1 MKKTLVKYGV
11 PAVAF
16 WAGGLVTILID
27 AHSKIGTL
35 PLDLVYQVAKWPYYA
50 LLYVLGV

>member
-11 PAVAF
+11 PLVAF
-16 WAGGLVTILID
+16 WSGGVAILLVD
-27 AHSKIGTL
+27 VHSKIGTV
-35 PLDLVYQVAKWPYYA
+35 PLDVVLQLVKWPYYA